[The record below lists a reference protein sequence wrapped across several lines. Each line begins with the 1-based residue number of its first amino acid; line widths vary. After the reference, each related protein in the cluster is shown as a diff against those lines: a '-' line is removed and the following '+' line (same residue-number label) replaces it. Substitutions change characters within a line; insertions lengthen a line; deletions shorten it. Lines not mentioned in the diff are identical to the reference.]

1 MKTAII
7 KNHLPLL
14 LGLSL
19 LTQAPSGR
27 AQTTIWSDN
36 FNIPDTTSLD
46 GSDQTGRHTGLLA
59 TNVVARSGGIE
70 LTITNDMLNLLKA
83 GNSNDGRMRFA
94 AATNT
99 SGRWDWSS
107 GAAGAAITASGGM
120 QIDFD
125 WTADENTSGDWISYN
140 VGITPNSD
148 TSLRVINAGTDY
160 GILLQD
166 DGGFQSFTNGTAV
179 SSGGAG
185 TFDVTSLS
193 RHVTLDYAFTSWAD
207 GSPVTVTAYVN
218 GNLITSQTF
227 KWNGNSGIQN
237 MEISSYAAHS
247 AIDNFSVQT
256 FAPPP
261 YITVSAA
268 SDAPATVYA
277 GRTVNFIGAV
287 AGTLPI
293 TNQWMVDKGSG
304 FVKVSAS
311 ATNAT
316 LTLAGAQVSD
326 SGTYELFSSNAAGS
340 ANSDPLAL
348 TVVSAPSTTSL
359 NVQFTG
365 SWLGSGNAPAQTAA
379 GVIGNDGDTWNP
391 ISNPT
396 GGTAPAGLAVGT
408 NISLVDV
415 SDIGTSVTLDYVGDY
430 IFNGWA
436 FGYESSDPFVVAGS
450 SVENLMA
457 GYMGS
462 VSQGSSADTNTV
474 TLHHLAP
481 GSYDLYVY
489 ASGRSDGQT
498 RINVF
503 AANGSTAVC
512 GPNSGNSTLTA
523 GANYVHL
530 TPTVASDGLLHLS
543 YYGTVDAGQALMN
556 GFQVNGPVT
565 LPTLFL
571 SSDTTSDSP
580 ATNYAGRTLTLTAG
594 FGGYPTPA
602 LQWKINTGS
611 GFVNVSSSATNSSL
625 ILSNAQPSAS
635 GSYALFASNVVGT
648 SNSTPVNLTVLPLP
662 TANFG
667 INVNVQFIGT
677 SRGTGFADTQTGPAV
692 IGNAGDFWNPVS
704 NPNPV
709 AADTTPIYGNGLI
722 LSDASDIGTSFT
734 LDYTGSADLNSGAGN
749 PFYGSGSP
757 AAFLLES
764 SLTAENSGNATV
776 TLHGVPMG
784 TYNLYLYAS
793 AGTAGQSAVSQ
804 FTANGDTASAGPNSG
819 NNALAAGA
827 NYVLITPVVSGNGLL
842 NISFNG
848 AATGLGILNGF
859 QLSGPGAYNL
869 FVNLGMQQNGSQIT
883 LTWPN
888 GTLLE
893 TTNLLGPWTTN
904 AAASPFTFTPSPTQ
918 AQKYYKVQ
926 VR

>member
-1 MKTAII
+1 MKNSVKKLAVIS
-7 KNHLPLL
+7 
-14 LGLSL
+14 LGAALIT
-19 LTQAPSGR
+19 LTRLAT
-27 AQTTIWSDN
+27 AQTVIYTDN

-46 GSDQTGRHTGLLA
+46 TSSQTGRHTGLLA
-59 TNVVARSGGIE
+59 TNVVGQSGGIE
-70 LTITNDMLNLLKA
+70 LTITNQALNLIKA
-83 GNSNDGRMRFA
+83 GSYNDGRMRFT

-148 TSLRVINAGTDY
+148 TSLRVINTGTDY
-160 GILLQD
+160 GILFQD
-166 DGGFQSFTNGTAV
+166 NGGFQSFTNGTMV
-179 SSGGAG
+179 SSGAAG

-227 KWNGNSGIQN
+227 KWNANSGIQN

-261 YITVSAA
+261 YINVSAA
-268 SDAPATVYA
+268 SDSPATVYA

-287 AGTLPI
+287 AGTQPI

-304 FVKVSAS
+304 FVNVSAS

-316 LTLAGAQVSD
+316 LTLASAQVSD

-340 ANSDPLAL
+340 ANSDPISL
-348 TVVSAPSTTSL
+348 TVVSASSTTSI

-365 SWLGSGNAPAQTAA
+365 SWLNSGNAPTQTAA

-391 ISNPT
+391 IGNPT
-396 GGTAPAGLAVGT
+396 GGTSPAGLAVGT

-415 SDIGTSVTLDYVGDY
+415 SDIGTLVTMDYVGDY
-430 IFNGWA
+430 VFNGWA

-481 GSYDLYVY
+481 GSYDMYVY

-503 AANGSTAVC
+503 TANGSTAVC

-530 TPTVASDGLLHLS
+530 TPTVASDGLLHIS
-543 YYGTVDAGQALMN
+543 YYGTTDAGQALMN
-556 GFQVNGPVT
+556 GFQLNGPVT

-580 ATNYAGRTLTLTAG
+580 TTNYAGRTVTLTAG

-625 ILSNAQPSAS
+625 
-635 GSYALFASNVVGT
+635 
-648 SNSTPVNLTVLPLP
+648 VL
-662 TANFG
+662 
-667 INVNVQFIGT
+667 
-677 SRGTGFADTQTGPAV
+677 SRG
-692 IGNAGDFWNPVS
+692 
-704 NPNPV
+704 
-709 AADTTPIYGNGLI
+709 L
-722 LSDASDIGTSFT
+722 
-734 LDYTGSADLNSGAGN
+734 
-749 PFYGSGSP
+749 
-757 AAFLLES
+757 
-764 SLTAENSGNATV
+764 
-776 TLHGVPMG
+776 
-784 TYNLYLYAS
+784 
-793 AGTAGQSAVSQ
+793 
-804 FTANGDTASAGPNSG
+804 
-819 NNALAAGA
+819 
-827 NYVLITPVVSGNGLL
+827 
-842 NISFNG
+842 
-848 AATGLGILNGF
+848 
-859 QLSGPGAYNL
+859 
-869 FVNLGMQQNGSQIT
+869 
-883 LTWPN
+883 
-888 GTLLE
+888 
-893 TTNLLGPWTTN
+893 
-904 AAASPFTFTPSPTQ
+904 
-918 AQKYYKVQ
+918 
-926 VR
+926 R